1 MNQLEA
7 VDFEFL
13 YPENSSLE
21 SSVKK
26 DLAF

>member
-13 YPENSSLE
+13 PPENSSLE

>member
-7 VDFEFL
+7 VDFEFFH
-13 YPENSSLE
+13 PENSSLE